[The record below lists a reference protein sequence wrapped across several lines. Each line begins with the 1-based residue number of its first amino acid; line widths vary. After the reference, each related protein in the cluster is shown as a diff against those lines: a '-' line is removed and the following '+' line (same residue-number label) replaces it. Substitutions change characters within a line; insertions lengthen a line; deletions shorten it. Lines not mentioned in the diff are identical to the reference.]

1 MPFTV
6 LKMLQNLSI
15 NIHLLMTIEI
25 PFFFPTS
32 DRPDLTAG
40 LIVGRCSA
48 AHFPGASGISQC
60 VVAKLGGEHCG

>member
-25 PFFFPTS
+25 LFFSTS

-48 AHFPGASGISQC
+48 AHFPGTSGISQY